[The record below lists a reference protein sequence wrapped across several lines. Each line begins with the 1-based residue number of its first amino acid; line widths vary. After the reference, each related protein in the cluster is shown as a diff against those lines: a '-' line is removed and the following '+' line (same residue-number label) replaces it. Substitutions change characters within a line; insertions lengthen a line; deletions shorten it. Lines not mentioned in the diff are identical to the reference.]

1 MMTQTELLN
10 EIQGCKVQDKDDT
23 IYTVVDVR
31 FFNGIVSTIGL
42 ESPSGKVI
50 YTGADRY
57 LEMADIGW
65 VQNYS
70 PSKVNYSVGGQSSLS
85 NCFSVIRL
93 LLGLFHWPSNLFWLW
108 QPQHLQF
115 NHHPGR
121 NLILKDVTGQKI
133 LTMLIRSPKHG
144 ERIVSSGV
152 FLLMVMQ
159 LHGSKLNF

>member
-57 LEMADIGW
+57 LEMAD
-65 VQNYS
+65 
-70 PSKVNYSVGGQSSLS
+70 VG
-85 NCFSVIRL
+85 
-93 LLGLFHWPSNLFWLW
+93 
-108 QPQHLQF
+108 
-115 NHHPGR
+115 
-121 NLILKDVTGQKI
+121 
-133 LTMLIRSPKHG
+133 
-144 ERIVSSGV
+144 
-152 FLLMVMQ
+152 
-159 LHGSKLNF
+159 